1 LAFAPAVEVIAT
13 RLRESPTSR
22 LEFAEPI
29 AVIRTA
35 QLVGVP
41 LQNLERHGCGWC
53 SAARRRRLT
62 ACIASSTSTRNTFP
76 LVANTTALRRRE
88 PFIMLDRNRT
98 APHLIAHVDGVDKP
112 AVSSKK
118 TLALKELLI

>member
-22 LEFAEPI
+22 LEFAENI

-35 QLVGVP
+35 PLVGVP
-41 LQNLERHGCGWC
+41 LQNLERHGCGCC
-53 SAARRRRLT
+53 SSARLRRRT
-62 ACIASSTSTRNTFP
+62 ACIAPSTSTRDTFA
-76 LVANTTALRRRE
+76 LVTNALGAKKME

-98 APHLIAHVDGVDKP
+98 APHLIACVDGVYTP
-112 AVSSKK
+112 AASSKK
-118 TLALKELLI
+118 TPALKELPI

>member
-22 LEFAEPI
+22 LEFAENI
-29 AVIRTA
+29 ESIRTA

-98 APHLIAHVDGVDKP
+98 APHLIAHVDGVDTP
-112 AVSSKK
+112 TA
-118 TLALKELLI
+118 